1 MIRIKRMKYELC
13 CIWLSQ
19 VKLFINVNISEDF
32 YTLVPYRSK
41 TDKRLFQMNADDQF
55 IFDNENLILQHIKYQ
70 QHPVYK
76 SNIYIRKALF
86 CNTYVIIV

>member
-1 MIRIKRMKYELC
+1 M
-13 CIWLSQ
+13 
-19 VKLFINVNISEDF
+19 KLFINVNISEDF

-41 TDKRLFQMNADDQF
+41 TDKRLIQMNVDDQF

-70 QHPVYK
+70 QPVYK